1 MSYKDDEEL
10 VGADIKEDEVDILIS
25 PDDLDDPLED
35 DLLLDDDLV
44 PLDVEED
51 ELEEF
56 VGLDGSSEY

>member
-1 MSYKDDEEL
+1 MSYKDDEGLDGVE
-10 VGADIKEDEVDILIS
+10 IKEDEIDILIS
-25 PDDLDDPLED
+25 PEDLDDPLED

-44 PLDVEED
+44 SIDGEED